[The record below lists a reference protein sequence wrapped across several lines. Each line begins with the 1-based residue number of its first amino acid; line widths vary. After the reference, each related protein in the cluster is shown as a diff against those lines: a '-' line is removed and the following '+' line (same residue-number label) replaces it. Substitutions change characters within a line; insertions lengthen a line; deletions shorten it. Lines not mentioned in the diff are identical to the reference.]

1 MTSTTLKNYWKAGF
15 GTGGGVISAFMAA
28 MFVALLFFIP
38 GFILITRENKKSK
51 ESRDTTMLVVGFVLM
66 FIGVILSAGA
76 FGGTALNSLANQF

>member
-28 MFVALLFFIP
+28 MLIALLFFIP
-38 GFILITRENKKSK
+38 GFVLITRENKKSK